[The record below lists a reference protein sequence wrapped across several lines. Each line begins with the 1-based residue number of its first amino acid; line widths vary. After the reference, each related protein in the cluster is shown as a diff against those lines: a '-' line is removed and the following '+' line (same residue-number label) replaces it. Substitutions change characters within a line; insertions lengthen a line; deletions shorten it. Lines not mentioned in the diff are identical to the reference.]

1 MSTWKLQLF
10 ALTLTAFISIPA
22 YAQDAASSSAT
33 SAVATASGNV
43 SASSPVSKAA
53 IPEKKSF
60 KDRLLEGKKAIV
72 KGKDS
77 LKRRFNKKKIDRQ
90 NKLKN
95 MTPEERQTLKLN
107 LEEWFKAL
115 PLERQDEIK
124 ERMGGKKK
132 GVIKKTGKVKKIKD
146 TSITT
151 PAAPVSA
158 PEEVEKILSAPTF
171 VPAPAPTPAP
181 VPTPEP
187 VDGM

>member
-95 MTPEERQTLKLN
+95 MTPEESQTLKLN

-115 PLERQDEIK
+115 PLERQDEIRTKMEDKK
-124 ERMGGKKK
+124 E
-132 GVIKKTGKVKKIKD
+132 IKTEKLHKVKGNRV
-146 TSITT
+146 TT
-151 PAAPVSA
+151 PAASISA
-158 PEEVEKILSAPTF
+158 PEEVQKVLSAPT
-171 VPAPAPTPAP
+171 VVSPTTATAPT
-181 VPTPEP
+181 PTPEP
-187 VDGM
+187 IDGM